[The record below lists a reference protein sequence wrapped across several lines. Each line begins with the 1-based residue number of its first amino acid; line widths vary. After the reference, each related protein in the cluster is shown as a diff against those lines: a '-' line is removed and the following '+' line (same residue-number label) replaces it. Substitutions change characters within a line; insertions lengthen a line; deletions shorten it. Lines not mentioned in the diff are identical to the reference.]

1 MARAGKLWGFV
12 LKLMALLALIG
23 AFIAFMRMQ
32 EDSGLYDK
40 LRNQGHVARAL
51 VESKNI
57 EEIERKMAG
66 IGRRSS
72 GTTTTSEIQIVQ
84 FRFDADTKIPF
95 ADLASGKV
103 KAADLPPPPAASGD
117 PSKDW
122 KLIGITR
129 VSRAVYDKTRVGE
142 ELLVANVPWNTAGPV
157 LVDEIN
163 AYTPAPYYPWIAG
176 LLILAVVLFLLGR
189 RVGRAG

>member
-1 MARAGKLWGFV
+1 MSRKLKMKGKNPEHAVWSPDGKWLYV
-12 LKLMALLALIG
+12 SAEEA
-23 AFIAFMRMQ
+23 
-32 EDSGLYDK
+32 DSLY
-40 LRNQGHVARAL
+40 
-51 VESKNI
+51 
-57 EEIERKMAG
+57 
-66 IGRRSS
+66 
-72 GTTTTSEIQIVQ
+72 IV
-84 FRFDADTKIPF
+84 
-95 ADLASGKV
+95 DLASGKV
-103 KAADLPPPPAASGD
+103 KAADLPPPPTASGD
-117 PSKDW
+117 PSKDY

-176 LLILAVVLFLLGR
+176 LLILTVVLFLLGR